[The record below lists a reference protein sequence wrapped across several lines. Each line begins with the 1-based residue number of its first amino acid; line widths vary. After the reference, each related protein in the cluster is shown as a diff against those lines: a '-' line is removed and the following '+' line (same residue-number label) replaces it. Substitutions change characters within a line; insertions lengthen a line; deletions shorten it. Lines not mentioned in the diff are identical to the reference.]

1 MKYWLNANPDDPI
14 AFRQEVST
22 VCALYEAAPTL
33 AQNGEHVVSTD
44 EMTAIQ
50 ALERK
55 YPTLPMKSGR
65 IARVEFEYIRHGT
78 QTLIVN
84 FDGVTG
90 QIIAPSLGPTRTEE
104 DFAAHIAQTIATD
117 PDAHWT
123 FITDNLNIHQSET
136 LLKLLAQLG
145 DSQEDLGI
153 KEKCGILL
161 SMATRASFLSDPSHR
176 IRFVY
181 TPKHSS
187 WLNQVEIWL
196 SILARRLLK
205 RASFVSIDDLRAR
218 ILQFITFFNK
228 TAKPFKWTYMGRPL
242 QA

>member
-1 MKYWLNANPDDPI
+1 MAE
-14 AFRQEVST
+14 Q
-22 VCALYEAAPTL
+22 
-33 AQNGEHVVSTD
+33 GEHVVSTD

-55 YPTLPMKSGR
+55 YATLPMKPGLA
-65 IARVEFEYIRHGT
+65 ARVEFEYIRHGT

-84 FDGVTG
+84 FDVVAG
-90 QIIAPSLGPTRTEE
+90 QVIAPSLGPTRTEE
-104 DFAAHIAQTIATD
+104 DFAAHIAQTLQTD
-117 PDAHWT
+117 PDARWT

-136 LLKLLAQLG
+136 LVKLVAQWC
-145 DSQEDLGI
+145 DIQQDLGI
-153 KEKCGILL
+153 KEKQGILL
-161 SMATRASFLSDPSHR
+161 SMATRAAFLSDPNHR

-205 RASFVSIDDLRAR
+205 RASFVSIDDLRSR
-218 ILQFITFFNK
+218 IMDFITFFNK
-228 TAKPFKWTYMGRPL
+228 TAKPFKWTYAGRPL

>member
-1 MKYWLNANPDDPI
+1 MKYWLNANPDDPV
-14 AFRQEVST
+14 AFRQEVAT
-22 VCALYEAAPTL
+22 VCALYAAAPNL
-33 AQNGEHVVSTD
+33 AQQGEHVVSTD

-55 YPTLPMKSGR
+55 YPTLPMKAGL
-65 IARVEFEYIRHGT
+65 IARVEFEYVRHGT

-84 FDGVTG
+84 FDVVTG
-90 QIIAPSLGPTRTEE
+90 QIIAPTLGPTRTEE
-104 DFAAHIAQTIATD
+104 DFAAHIAQSIATD
-117 PDAHWT
+117 PEARWT

-136 LLKLLAQLG
+136 LVKLVAEMCNIQ
-145 DSQEDLGI
+145 DDLGV
-153 KEKCGILL
+153 KEKQGILQ
-161 SMATRASFLSDPSHR
+161 SMATRSTFLADPAHR

-196 SILARRLLK
+196 SILTRRLLK
-205 RASFVSIDDLRAR
+205 RASFVSIDDLRTR
-218 ILQFITFFNK
+218 ILQFIVFFNK
-228 TAKPFKWTYMGRPL
+228 TAKPFKWTFQGRPL